1 MTVYRPNGDLVMALL
16 NGTLLADLLNGTNDR
31 DVIIGMAGNDTI
43 YGLDGLC
50 CTNRLMAGVP
60 LSPDRLIPRAL

>member
-1 MTVYRPNGDLVMALL
+1 MTQSDVAQAPLSSEEKQKTPRERIRWAAAGTALF
-16 NGTLLADLLNGTNDR
+16 LAGFVGET
-31 DVIIGMAGNDTI
+31 V
-43 YGLDGLC
+43 LDEGLC